1 MGNMGTAV
9 RVREATPDDAGAIR
23 RVARAVWHETYD
35 FVSEE
40 TVEEM
45 LAQGYSREFLEE
57 AIERPELTLFVAE
70 RGVEIVGYA
79 SCEPPG
85 EDGVGDVSVHVHPEC
100 WREGLGTAL
109 LDRAEAFLRARGAEA
124 VEDVVLADNEVG
136 NAFYEGRFE
145 DVETTAVELGGEEFE
160 ATVYRR
166 EL

>member
-1 MGNMGTAV
+1 MPAV
-9 RVREATPDDAGAIR
+9 TVREATTDDAGAIQ
-23 RVARAVWHETYD
+23 RVARAAWHETYD
-35 FVSEE
+35 FVDEE

-45 LAQGYSREFLEE
+45 LAQGYSTEFLQA

-85 EDGVGDVSVHVHPEC
+85 EDGVGDVSVYVHPEC

-109 LDRAEAFLRARGAEA
+109 LDRAEAFLRAQGAEA
-124 VEDVVLADNEVG
+124 VEDAVLADNEVG
-136 NAFYEGRFE
+136 NVFYEGRFE
-145 DVETTAVELGGEEFE
+145 NVETTTVGLGGETFE